1 MAQSYVEYL
10 RLTSDNEK
18 CRLKSD
24 NYSQQHIICLLFSE
38 KQLGEDD
45 TIVYIGRRMC
55 LEKIVI

>member
-1 MAQSYVEYL
+1 MQNTQ
-10 RLTSDNEK
+10 RLTLDNEK

-24 NYSQQHIICLLFSE
+24 SYSQQHIICLLFSE

-45 TIVYIGRRMC
+45 IIIYIGRRMC

>member
-1 MAQSYVEYL
+1 MQNTQ
-10 RLTSDNEK
+10 RLTLDNEK

-24 NYSQQHIICLLFSE
+24 SYSQQHIIYLLFSE

-45 TIVYIGRRMC
+45 IIIYIGRRMC